1 MVQEETNPFTRRFDK
16 ILKIFIIMA
25 SLILA
30 AELIWLLGVS
40 PFRPLARIDISGLE
54 AIGRGE
60 ITREDVLFMAQIGND
75 MSYFNANPEMIERSL
90 MRYSF
95 LESARVYRHFPDRLH
110 IVLEGRRAVASAF
123 TSIGG
128 ITIPLLIDSQGVIFE
143 IGTDVSNSAFSLPVI
158 SGLIIEEPFPG
169 MKLPDLF
176 NSLFLELEKLQISSP
191 LLLGAVSEI
200 KINRRAWDAYDIEIF
215 PMHSNI
221 RVRLS
226 ELNED
231 ILRYTLLMIDVLA
244 SNNGGLI
251 TGAVDSLDFRSGI
264 ASYVPREAFF
274 E

>member
-1 MVQEETNPFTRRFDK
+1 MYQEETNPFSRRFEK
-16 ILKIFIIMA
+16 ILKIFIIIA
-25 SLILA
+25 SVILA

-40 PFRPLARIDISGLE
+40 PFRPLSRIEISGLE
-54 AIGRGE
+54 GIGRGE
-60 ITREDVLFMAQIGND
+60 ITREDVLMMAQIGHD
-75 MSYFNANPEMIERSL
+75 MSYFNANPEIIEKSL

-123 TSIGG
+123 TNIGG
-128 ITIPLLIDSQGVIFE
+128 LTVPLLIDSQGVIFE
-143 IGTDVSNSAFSLPVI
+143 VGTDISNGNLSLPVI
-158 SGLIIEEPFPG
+158 SGLIIEDPFPG

-176 NSLFLELEKLQISSP
+176 IPLFLELEKLQISSP
-191 LLLGAVSEI
+191 LLIGAVSEV
-200 KINRRAWDAYDIEIF
+200 KINRRAWDAYDLEIF

-231 ILRYTLLMIDVLA
+231 ILRYTLLMIDVLES
-244 SNNGGLI
+244 SNSSLI

-264 ASYVPREAFF
+264 ASYIPREAFF